1 MHRRD
6 GSGCE
11 ADHTSGFFFA
21 RRRIFLHPA
30 QALDSGAESAEDD
43 TTVPRPVGKGL
54 APPVLPMLS
63 LAKS

>member
-21 RRRIFLHPA
+21 RSKIFFA
-30 QALDSGAESAEDD
+30 RGAGVGFGAESADND
-43 TTVPRPVGKGL
+43 TTVPRPAGKGL
-54 APPVLPMLS
+54 APSVPPMLS